1 MTQPVINFP
10 AWVALYS
17 DDTALSKGYIY
28 RQGSITVS
36 DILKRQLI
44 DAFPMVMAP
53 NGQAV
58 YRMMP
63 IDMYYAV
70 AITQS
75 FEPKNVRREHY
86 RTLIILINQLNDTIP
101 NTLINYFKWLELE
114 IKNFGPHLINKP
126 ITDMPCYSEK
136 NSLIPQGQSTILKW
150 VLIHLF
156 LEESNSIYNILFDSS
171 EIKSEL
177 WPQELSLLWEKL
189 PIKLRFQLYCS
200 WFNEAN
206 EYRIDNTE
214 NYNKISITYIPM
226 HQINSNWKRILKNY
240 PSKIRKFND
249 FTTDPETLA
258 KKNNIL
264 LFFLDILNYPK
275 EDNMYVLNLFKEIN
289 LPIEKLKDFF
299 WLLEQTIFINTQN
312 SEPFKTFY
320 KISIKLETWVSNNY
334 LSEEARQSFLL
345 AIENI
350 IYIKQKLNINDS
362 SFVFILPAP
371 LTNSLL
377 KDKII
382 HFWAESFKGGIP
394 FSLEKLKRSSVE
406 SSLILNQSINIAINE
421 SLPINLLISILKTLS
436 SNSGKIDNRIL
447 WLEITRPIADSLFKF
462 SLTDGSKQ
470 AICHVEKI
478 QHWLTEE
485 TSNLP
490 IEWKKVVWILLV
502 YLPQNINQLSEIMK
516 YWPSNFDNNYIEII
530 QPIWKHWRNKIG
542 ASIFAQIFL
551 QSNRLDLLSFVKDDN
566 NLIVAL
572 LDEPPS
578 DTLIR
583 IYSQQATFDPKLQY
597 SPPNWLELCNWLV
610 QDSVLNSSEKKLFF
624 KALEPFKLHF
634 GEFSSHIR
642 QGLKDTSDVYMMRTL
657 NYFWEAPHPIALHSI
672 ESELRDRLITKPN
685 NVINIHFE
693 NWVLACIEHKVFNSQ
708 QILQVRHNI
717 LPIATGKFHQKFSE
731 LVSKKFP
738 KFVKSILKNI
748 EEILHLSSRNN
759 KRPELLVADQ
769 ILIQQHGSL
778 ADKIYLAGN
787 DPITLKRIRSTY
799 KERCDLLIFLLSETI
814 TRRGEVEL
822 WWKLAGQKLK
832 NFPEKDTVGA
842 IWSDIGDKIYN
853 GTISYNKALQ
863 ATWSVLQQSSA
874 TYIIDQRK
882 TNYAQLARLDLYHS
896 LIN

>member
-36 DILKRQLI
+36 DLLKRQLI

-53 NGQAV
+53 LGQAV

-114 IKNFGPHLINKP
+114 IKNFGPHLINQP

-136 NSLIPQGQSTILKW
+136 TSLISQEQSTLLKW
-150 VLIHLF
+150 VLMHLF
-156 LEESNSIYNILFDSS
+156 LEESNNYNILFDSS
-171 EIKSEL
+171 EITSEL

-189 PIKLRFQLYCS
+189 PIKLRFQIYCS

-206 EYRIDNTE
+206 EYRIENTE
-214 NYNKISITYIPM
+214 NYNKISITYLPM

-249 FTTDPETLA
+249 FNTYPEILN
-258 KKNNIL
+258 KKNNTL
-264 LFFLDILNYPK
+264 LFFLNILNNPNQ
-275 EDNMYVLNLFKEIN
+275 DNVYLLNLFREIN

-299 WLLEQTIFINTQN
+299 WLLEQTIFINSQI

-320 KISIKLETWVSNNY
+320 KISIKLENWVSNNY
-334 LSEEARQSFLL
+334 LSGEARQSFLL

-362 SFVFILPAP
+362 SFVFILPPP
-371 LTNSLL
+371 LTNALL

-382 HFWAESFKGGIP
+382 NFWAKSFKDGIP
-394 FSLEKLKRSSVE
+394 FSLEKLNRSSNE
-406 SSLILNQSINIAINE
+406 SSLILNKSINIAINE

-447 WLEITRPIADSLFKF
+447 WLEITKPIADSLFKF

-490 IEWKKVVWILLV
+490 IEWKKIVWILLV
-502 YLPQNINQLSEIMK
+502 YLPHDINQFSELIK
-516 YWPSNFDNNYIEII
+516 NWPSHSDANHVNTT
-530 QPIWKHWRNKIG
+530 QQIWTHWRNEIG

-551 QSNRLDLLSFVKDDN
+551 RSDRLDLLSLVKNDN
-566 NLIVAL
+566 NLIIAL

-578 DTLIR
+578 DTLIK
-583 IYSQQATFDPKLQY
+583 IYTQQTNFDPDLKY
-597 SPPNWLELCNWLV
+597 PPQNWLNLCIWLV
-610 QDSVLNSSEKKLFF
+610 QKSALSSLDKKLFF
-624 KALEPFKLHF
+624 NALEPFKLHF
-634 GEFSSHIR
+634 GEFPSQIR
-642 QGLKDTSDVYMMRTL
+642 QGIEDASDIYMTRTL
-657 NYFWEAPHPIALHSI
+657 SFLWEVPYPIVLHSI
-672 ESELRDRLITKPN
+672 EPELRDRLITKPSN
-685 NVINIHFE
+685 NISTHFE
-693 NWVLACIEHKVFNSQ
+693 NWILACIEHKILNNQ
-708 QILQVRHNI
+708 QIFQVRKNI
-717 LPIATGKFHQKFSE
+717 LPIASNSFHQKFSD

-738 KFVKSILKNI
+738 KFLKSILKSI
-748 EEILHLSSRNN
+748 EEILHLSSNNN
-759 KRPELLVADQ
+759 KRPELLIADQ

-778 ADKIYLAGN
+778 ADKVYLAGN
-787 DPITLKRIRSTY
+787 NHTELKKIRSTY
-799 KERCDLLIFLLSETI
+799 KERCDFLTSLLSEI
-814 TRRGEVEL
+814 IHQRGSVEV
-822 WWKLAGQKLK
+822 WWKLTGQKPK
-832 NFPEKDTVGA
+832 NFPDKDTVSGVWYV
-842 IWSDIGDKIYN
+842 INETIYN
-853 GTISYNKALQ
+853 GTISYSKALQ
-863 ATWSVLQQSSA
+863 ASWDVLQQNRN
-874 TYIIDQRK
+874 TFIKDQRR
-882 TNYAQLARLDLYHS
+882 TPYSQLARLDLYHS
-896 LIN
+896 LID